1 MKLFH
6 EEQLQNFNIRACMHG
21 LSFNSTILNQILTL
35 NSNMTRAMQEL
46 TQLHEQEGED
56 STLSLEL

>member
-1 MKLFH
+1 M
-6 EEQLQNFNIRACMHG
+6 QDICY
-21 LSFNSTILNQILTL
+21 NSTSQDQILTL